1 MEKNELF
8 RLILSIII
16 CQMAGI
22 IGSIFTAG
30 SVTSWYPTLVKPS
43 FFSTGILYRINL
55 DRSLHPNGPL
65 TLPYL
70 EGDSQQSSG

>member
-22 IGSIFTAG
+22 MGSITRYRSGEAIF
-30 SVTSWYPTLVKPS
+30 S
-43 FFSTGILYRINL
+43 STGILYRINL
-55 DRSLHPNGPL
+55 DRSLHPNGHF

-70 EGDSQQSSG
+70 KGDSQ

>member
-16 CQMAGI
+16 CQMAGV
-22 IGSIFTAG
+22 IGSIIHGRFG
-30 SVTSWYPTLVKPS
+30 DKLVS
-43 FFSTGILYRINL
+43 DSCEAIFFSTGIRYRINL
-55 DRSLHPNGPL
+55 DRSLHTNGPL